1 MSLNNITLSPL
12 LLADLYHDVL
22 IEPNATGVPEK
33 PSQNYIGNNQK
44 NILIVVSKNDTE
56 TINEHELNFLANVL
70 AACKLSLA
78 EVAIVKWPMVETNL
92 TELLETLESK
102 TVLLFNIDPIS
113 FGLPINFPSFQ
124 IQPHNKKVYMN
135 APSLLEIEN
144 NIDLKKRLWASLKIL
159 FSV

>member
-1 MSLNNITLSPL
+1 MSLNDITLSPL

-22 IEPNATGVPEK
+22 IEPYATGVPEK

-56 TINEHELNFLANVL
+56 TINEHELDFLANVL

-92 TELLETLESK
+92 TELLESLESK
-102 TVLLFNIDPIS
+102 TVLLLLLIQLVLACLITFHLFKFN
-113 FGLPINFPSFQ
+113 
-124 IQPHNKKVYMN
+124 HTTKKF
-135 APSLLEIEN
+135 I
-144 NIDLKKRLWASLKIL
+144 
-159 FSV
+159 